1 VLGDRYDCDDA
12 TSQRAPSNLEV
23 CDLLDNDCDDA
34 VDESV
39 DYESLPR
46 VSRMCVAGETE
57 VTCESAWAECDDDM
71 TELCETARGT
81 LSNCRACGQ
90 SCRFSCGA
98 AACDELV
105 AAALGGQHGCALS
118 EAGFV
123 ACWGNNA
130 RGQLGIDSTNNA
142 AIATRVFE
150 LPAVTKLAL
159 GARHSCAIAG
169 TDAILHCWGDNAY
182 SQLGVLGVAD
192 PSTIPRKVTGLL
204 ASYLTAVS
212 DVALGPQHTCAVRS
226 GGQVACWG
234 AGENGRL
241 GDDDAAA
248 HTALGPQQARRL
260 APHEFIDDAT
270 RIVAGAKHTC
280 IVNAQ
285 AEIECWGDNTS
296 AQLGVGN
303 TNAPAS
309 ATAAIPSTGLGEVTD
324 IVAGAYHTC
333 ALRDGRVYCWGSNFY
348 GQLGRALDSGASSDG
363 NALEVP
369 GLSDIASITAGDFFS
384 CALSKS
390 GTLSCWG
397 NNGDRQLGAAVPATS
412 ASPIPLGL
420 QGIRS
425 AAASGAAVCALDGS
439 SQLYCWGSN
448 AAGQLGR
455 GPSGPES
462 QSSPE
467 PIHWL
472 AGSTP

>member
-1 VLGDRYDCDDA
+1 
-12 TSQRAPSNLEV
+12 
-23 CDLLDNDCDDA
+23 
-34 VDESV
+34 
-39 DYESLPR
+39 
-46 VSRMCVAGETE
+46 M
-57 VTCESAWAECDDDM
+57 
-71 TELCETARGT
+71 
-81 LSNCRACGQ
+81 
-90 SCRFSCGA
+90 
-98 AACDELV
+98 
-105 AAALGGQHGCALS
+105 
-118 EAGFV
+118 
-123 ACWGNNA
+123 
-130 RGQLGIDSTNNA
+130 
-142 AIATRVFE
+142 
-150 LPAVTKLAL
+150 
-159 GARHSCAIAG
+159 
-169 TDAILHCWGDNAY
+169 
-182 SQLGVLGVAD
+182 
-192 PSTIPRKVTGLL
+192 IPRRVTGLL
-204 ASYLTAVS
+204 TSYLTAVR

-234 AGENGRL
+234 AGESGRL
-241 GDDDAAA
+241 GDDNAAA

-260 APHEFIDDAT
+260 EPHEFIDDAI

-309 ATAAIPSTGLGEVTD
+309 APAAVPSTGLGAVTD
-324 IVAGAYHTC
+324 IVAGAYHSC

-348 GQLGRALDSGASSDG
+348 GQLGRALDAGASSDG

-384 CALSKS
+384 CALAKS

-397 NNGDRQLGAAVPATS
+397 NNGDRQLGAAEPATS
-412 ASPIPLGL
+412 ARPIPVGL

-425 AAASGAAVCALDGS
+425 AAASGAAVCALDGA